1 LRSLVDGFI
10 SGCEQVTMSTT
21 HFEERAETELSAPG
35 STVQKKILIA
45 DDDDAIRQLL
55 STVLQEEGYA
65 TFECKKGSEVLRT
78 VPRLEPDLMLLD
90 LKMPDADGIEIMRRL
105 NEQDTRVPVL
115 VMTAYG
121 TSRAAIEATQLGA
134 YDYITKPFDLDE
146 ILHTLR
152 RYFEYERLSQEV
164 RKLRA
169 LDARRDPADRIIG
182 NSSQMQHIYK
192 EIGKVAASDANVLVM
207 GETGTGKELIG
218 ETVHAF
224 SNYRNGPLVKVNLTA
239 LPETLVESELFG
251 HEKGSFTGAIAQHK
265 GKFEMAHK
273 GTIFLDEIGD
283 MTLSTQRKLLRVLQ
297 DKQFERVG
305 GSIPVKVD
313 CRVVAATNKI
323 LSEEVAAGRFREDLY
338 YRLNVITIHMPPLR
352 DRKEDV
358 PLLVEHFLSK
368 FRHKAGAAP
377 TRISEEAMQ
386 ALIDYDWPGNV
397 RQLEHTIERAVI
409 VARGGIIT
417 SQHLNLEAAAEAAI
431 VDLNHKLQSGQSLP
445 EVVAEVERLMIGR
458 AMDRAEGNRYHAA
471 KLLGIDIASL
481 EKRLEEHRLAT

>member
-1 LRSLVDGFI
+1 MSSSVDAPRQPKQARQA
-10 SGCEQVTMSTT
+10 EPSTK
-21 HFEERAETELSAPG
+21 
-35 STVQKKILIA
+35 KKILIA

-55 STVLQEEGYA
+55 VTVLRESGYE
-65 TFECKKGSEVLRT
+65 TFECKRGGEVLRT

-90 LKMPDADGIEIMRRL
+90 LRMPDNDGIEIMRRL
-105 NEQDTRVPVL
+105 NEQDSSVPVL

-146 ILHTLR
+146 VLHTVR
-152 RYFEYERLSQEV
+152 RYFEYERLSSEV

-169 LDARRDPADRIIG
+169 LEAGRDPLDRFVG
-182 NSSQMQHIYK
+182 NSPQMQHIYK
-192 EIGKVAASDANVLVM
+192 EIGKVAGSDANVLVM
-207 GETGTGKELIG
+207 GETGTGKELVG

-305 GSIPVKVD
+305 GSVSVKVD
-313 CRVVAATNKI
+313 CRVVAATNKN

-338 YRLNVITIHMPPLR
+338 YRLNVITILMPPLR
-352 DRKEDV
+352 ERKEDI
-358 PLLVEHFLSK
+358 PLLVEHFLTKYRYQPAS
-368 FRHKAGAAP
+368 P
-377 TRISEEAMQ
+377 PSRISEEAMA
-386 ALIDYDWPGNV
+386 ALVDYNWPGNV
-397 RQLEHTIERAVI
+397 RQLEHTVERAVI
-409 VARGGIIT
+409 VARGGIVT
-417 SQHLNLEAAAEAAI
+417 SQHLNLEAAGEVAI
-431 VDLNHKLQSGQSLP
+431 IDINQKLQANESLP
-445 EVVAEVERLMIGR
+445 EVVREVEQLMLTR
-458 AMDRAEGNRYHAA
+458 ALERAAGNRFHAA
-471 KLLGIDIASL
+471 KLLGIDIASFEQKL
-481 EKRLEEHRLAT
+481 EAYSLSGQ

>member
-1 LRSLVDGFI
+1 MSTSLDELSSREQAALVDG
-10 SGCEQVTMSTT
+10 
-21 HFEERAETELSAPG
+21 AP
-35 STVQKKILIA
+35 KKKVLIA
-45 DDDDAIRQLL
+45 DDDDSIRQLL
-55 STVLQEEGYA
+55 VAVLREEGYE
-65 TFECKKGSEVLRT
+65 TFECKRGGEVLRT

-90 LKMPDADGIEIMRRL
+90 LRMPDADGIEIMRRL
-105 NEQDTRVPVL
+105 NEQEARVPIL

-146 ILHTLR
+146 VMHTVR
-152 RYFEYERLSQEV
+152 RYFEYERLSSEV

-169 LDARRDPADRIIG
+169 LEAGRDPLDRFVG
-182 NSSQMQHIYK
+182 NSPQMQHIYK

-207 GETGTGKELIG
+207 GETGTGKELVG

-305 GSIPVKVD
+305 GSVSVTVD
-313 CRVVAATNKI
+313 CRVVAATNKN
-323 LSEEVAAGRFREDLY
+323 LAEEVAAGRFREDLF
-338 YRLNVITIHMPPLR
+338 YRLNVITIYMPPLR
-352 DRKEDV
+352 ERKEDI
-358 PLLVEHFLSK
+358 PLLVEHFLTKYRYQPGS
-368 FRHKAGAAP
+368 P
-377 TRISEEAMQ
+377 PSRISEEAMQ
-386 ALIDYDWPGNV
+386 ALVEYNWPGNV
-397 RQLEHTIERAVI
+397 RQLEHTVERAII
-409 VARGGIIT
+409 VARGGTIT
-417 SQHLNLEAAAEAAI
+417 SQHLNLEAASELAI
-431 VDLNHKLQSGQSLP
+431 VDVNQKLQANESLP
-445 EVVAEVERLMIGR
+445 DVLREVERLMLTR
-458 AMDRAEGNRYHAA
+458 ALDRTAGNRYHAA
-471 KLLGIDIASL
+471 RLLGIEIALL
-481 EKRLEEHRLAT
+481 EQKLEEHALGV

>member
-1 LRSLVDGFI
+1 
-10 SGCEQVTMSTT
+10 MSTSVD
-21 HFEERAETELSAPG
+21 RLDKQAEAAPQDSTEARVSK
-35 STVQKKILIA
+35 KKILIA

-55 STVLQEEGYA
+55 VDVLRNEGYE
-65 TFECKKGSEVLRT
+65 TYECKRGSEVLRT
-78 VPRLEPDLMLLD
+78 VPRLEPDLMVLD
-90 LKMPDADGIEIMRRL
+90 VMMPDNTGIEIMRRL
-105 NEQDTRVPVL
+105 NEQDTRVPTL
-115 VMTAYG
+115 VMTAHG
-121 TSRAAIEATQLGA
+121 TSRFAIEATQLGA

-146 ILHTLR
+146 VLHTVR
-152 RYFEYERLSQEV
+152 RYFEYEQLSTEV

-169 LDARRDPADRIIG
+169 LEAGRDPADRIIG
-182 NSSQMQHIYK
+182 NSPMMQHIYK

-207 GETGTGKELIG
+207 GETGTGKELVG

-305 GSIPVKVD
+305 GSTSVKVD
-313 CRVVAATNKI
+313 CRVVAATNKN
-323 LSEEVAAGRFREDLY
+323 LAEEVQSGRFREDLY

-352 DRKEDV
+352 ERKEDV
-358 PLLVEHFLSK
+358 PLLVEHFLAK
-368 FRHKAGAAP
+368 FRYQANSP
-377 TRISEEAMQ
+377 PSRISEEAMQ
-386 ALIDYDWPGNV
+386 ALIEYDWPGNV

-409 VARGGIIT
+409 VARSGIVT
-417 SQHLNLEAAAEAAI
+417 SQHLNLEAAAELAI
-431 VDLNHKLQSGQSLP
+431 VDINQKLQNSQSLP
-445 EVVAEVERLMIGR
+445 EVVAEVERLMLSR
-458 AMDRAEGNRYHAA
+458 ALERTGGNRYHAA
-471 KLLGIDIASL
+471 KMLGIDIAVL
-481 EKRLEEHRLAT
+481 EKKLDDHGVAL